1 VRFAAWGIGLTGA
14 WTLAAWL
21 LWGASGLVAVWVF
34 GLLATAIQLAAVA
47 WLKPALGAP
56 FPVLL
61 KRWGMGMGLRFGG
74 LVAFAVLVATD
85 RERFPPLPSALGLVG
100 VLIPLLFMEIR
111 LLR

>member
-1 VRFAAWGIGLTGA
+1 
-14 WTLAAWL
+14 
-21 LWGASGLVAVWVF
+21 
-34 GLLATAIQLAAVA
+34 
-47 WLKPALGAP
+47 
-56 FPVLL
+56 
-61 KRWGMGMGLRFGG
+61 MGMGLRFGG

>member
-1 VRFAAWGIGLTGA
+1 V
-14 WTLAAWL
+14 WTLAAWWW
-21 LWGASGLVAVWVF
+21 WGPGGVPAVWVF

-61 KRWGMGMGLRFGG
+61 KRWGAGMGLRFGG
-74 LVAFAVLVATD
+74 LVAFAVLVAAD